1 LGALYFLQ
9 NITNRD
15 ELMSTDQNS
24 KELTEKQ
31 VYSIAGGHLFHD
43 LYTSFLA
50 PLLPTF
56 MDSLS
61 INLTGAGLL
70 TSISRLPS
78 ILNPLIGYLA
88 DKTGARYFVI
98 FAPAFTAT
106 FMSLIGSTNS
116 PIALG
121 IILFLGG
128 TSSTIFHASSPG
140 LVAKASETRKGFGM
154 SVFMAGGGIGRGLGP
169 LLALWALSIWGL
181 SGFWR
186 LMFLGWGV
194 SIILFFQFRNIE
206 FKPKERYSLRED
218 IPLFKRFFIP
228 LAFVLILRSALT
240 ACLSTYLPVFMV
252 QSGTPL
258 WLAGAAL
265 SILEI
270 SGVIGA
276 LILGPFSDKIGR
288 KKIII
293 ISIIFSATLVP
304 IFLQLSGWAV
314 FPILILIGFFSI
326 STGTIFLA
334 LVQDNFQ
341 HHRATGN
348 SIYILL
354 SFLSNAL
361 MLIVIGL
368 IGDNFGL
375 RLAYWISAF
384 AALLSIPVMQFL
396 PSFNPDEIPNG

>member
-1 LGALYFLQ
+1 
-9 NITNRD
+9 
-15 ELMSTDQNS
+15 
-24 KELTEKQ
+24 
-31 VYSIAGGHLFHD
+31 
-43 LYTSFLA
+43 
-50 PLLPTF
+50 
-56 MDSLS
+56 
-61 INLTGAGLL
+61 
-70 TSISRLPS
+70 
-78 ILNPLIGYLA
+78 
-88 DKTGARYFVI
+88 
-98 FAPAFTAT
+98 
-106 FMSLIGSTNS
+106 
-116 PIALG
+116 
-121 IILFLGG
+121 
-128 TSSTIFHASSPG
+128 
-140 LVAKASETRKGFGM
+140 
-154 SVFMAGGGIGRGLGP
+154 
-169 LLALWALSIWGL
+169 
-181 SGFWR
+181 
-186 LMFLGWGV
+186 MFLGWGV
-194 SIILFFQFRNIE
+194 SIILYFQFRNFD

-218 IPLFKRFFIP
+218 LPFFKRFFIP
-228 LAFVLILRSALT
+228 LAFVLILRSALN
-240 ACLSTYLPVFMV
+240 ACMSTYLPVYMV

-288 KKIII
+288 KKIIV

-326 STGTIFLA
+326 STGAMFLA

-375 RLAYWISAF
+375 SLAYWISAF

-396 PSFNPDEIPNG
+396 PSFNPNEIPNG

>member
-1 LGALYFLQ
+1 
-9 NITNRD
+9 
-15 ELMSTDQNS
+15 MSTDQNS
-24 KELTEKQ
+24 KDLTEKQ

-50 PLLPTF
+50 PLLPTL

-61 INLTGAGLL
+61 INLTVAGLL
-70 TSISRLPS
+70 TSLSRLPS
-78 ILNPLIGYLA
+78 ILNPLIGYIA

-128 TSSTIFHASSPG
+128 ASSTIFHASSPG

-154 SVFMAGGGIGRGLGP
+154 SVYMAGGGIGRGLGP
-169 LLALWALSIWGL
+169 LLAVLALSIWGL

-194 SIILFFQFRNIE
+194 SIILYLQFRNFE

-218 IPLFKRFFIP
+218 LPFFKRFFIP
-228 LAFVLILRSALT
+228 LAFVLILRSALN

-293 ISIIFSATLVP
+293 ISIMFSATLVP

-354 SFLSNAL
+354 SYLSNAL

-375 RLAYWISAF
+375 SLAYWISAI

-396 PSFNPDEIPNG
+396 PSFNPDEVPNG

>member
-1 LGALYFLQ
+1 MNA
-9 NITNRD
+9 
-15 ELMSTDQNS
+15 DQNP
-24 KELTEKQ
+24 KDLTGKQ
-31 VYSIAGGHLFHD
+31 VYSIASGHLFHD

-50 PLLPTF
+50 PLIPTL
-56 MDSLS
+56 MDHLS
-61 INLTGAGLL
+61 INLTTAGIL
-70 TSISRLPS
+70 TSISRFPS

-88 DKTGARYFVI
+88 DKTGARYFLI

-106 FMSLIGSTNS
+106 MMSLIGSANS
-116 PIALG
+116 PVALG
-121 IILFLGG
+121 IILFLSGL
-128 TSSTIFHASSPG
+128 SSTAFHASSPG
-140 LVAKASETRKGFGM
+140 LIAKASESRKGFGFG
-154 SVFMAGGGIGRGLGP
+154 VYMAGGGIGRSLGP
-169 LLALWALSIWGL
+169 LLAVWAVSYWGL
-181 SGFWR
+181 SGIWR
-186 LMFLGWGV
+186 LMFLGWGASV
-194 SIILFFQFRNIE
+194 ILFFQFRNLE
-206 FKPKERYSLRED
+206 LKPKDSYSIRQDL
-218 IPLFKRFFIP
+218 PLFKQFFIP

-240 ACLSTYLPVFMV
+240 ASLNIYLPVFMV

-288 KKIII
+288 KKIIN
-293 ISIIFSATLVP
+293 ISIAISALLVP

-314 FPILILIGFFSI
+314 FPMLVLMGFFSL

-348 SIYILL
+348 SIYILIG
-354 SFLSNAL
+354 FLSNAL

-375 RLAYWISAF
+375 KLAYWLGAI
-384 AALLSIPVMQFL
+384 AALLSIPVMQLL
-396 PSFNPDEIPNG
+396 PSFSSDKTLHDQ

>member
-1 LGALYFLQ
+1 
-9 NITNRD
+9 
-15 ELMSTDQNS
+15 MSTDQNS
-24 KELTEKQ
+24 KDLTEKQ

-50 PLLPTF
+50 PLLPTL

-61 INLTGAGLL
+61 INLTVAGLL
-70 TSISRLPS
+70 TSLSRLPS
-78 ILNPLIGYLA
+78 ILNPLIGYIA

-128 TSSTIFHASSPG
+128 ASSTIFHASSPG

-154 SVFMAGGGIGRGLGP
+154 SVYMAGGGIGRGLGP
-169 LLALWALSIWGL
+169 LLAVLALSIWGL

-194 SIILFFQFRNIE
+194 SIVLYLQFRNFE

-218 IPLFKRFFIP
+218 LPFFKRFFIP
-228 LAFVLILRSALT
+228 LAFVLILRSALN

-293 ISIIFSATLVP
+293 ISIMFSATLVP

-354 SFLSNAL
+354 SYLSNAL

-375 RLAYWISAF
+375 SLAYWISAI

-396 PSFNPDEIPNG
+396 PSFNPDEVPNG

>member
-1 LGALYFLQ
+1 
-9 NITNRD
+9 
-15 ELMSTDQNS
+15 MSTDQNS

-50 PLLPTF
+50 PLLPTL

-61 INLTGAGLL
+61 INLTAAGLL
-70 TSISRLPS
+70 TSMSRLPS
-78 ILNPLIGYLA
+78 ILNPLIGYIA

-128 TSSTIFHASSPG
+128 VSSTIFHASSPG
-140 LVAKASETRKGFGM
+140 LVAKASEARKGFGM
-154 SVFMAGGGIGRGLGP
+154 SVYMAGGGIGRGIGP
-169 LLALWALSIWGL
+169 LLAVFAVSFWGL
-181 SGFWR
+181 SGLWR

-194 SIILFFQFRNIE
+194 SIILFFQFRNFE

-218 IPLFKRFFIP
+218 LPFFKRFFIP
-228 LAFVLILRSALT
+228 LAFVMILRSALT
-240 ACLSTYLPVFMV
+240 ACLSTYLPVYMV

-293 ISIIFSATLVP
+293 VSIIFSATLVP

-314 FPILILIGFFSI
+314 FPILILIGFFST

-375 RLAYWISAF
+375 SLAYWISAF

>member
-1 LGALYFLQ
+1 M
-9 NITNRD
+9 NTNQ
-15 ELMSTDQNS
+15 TS
-24 KELTEKQ
+24 KELSEKQ
-31 VYSIAGGHLFHD
+31 VYSISGGHLFHD

-50 PLLPTF
+50 PLLPTL
-56 MDSLS
+56 MDNLSL
-61 INLTGAGLL
+61 NLTGAGIL

-78 ILNPLIGYLA
+78 ILNPIIGYMA

-106 FMSLIGSTNS
+106 LMSLIGSTNS
-116 PIALG
+116 PVALG
-121 IILFLGG
+121 IVLFLSGA
-128 TSSTIFHASSPG
+128 SSTVFHASSPG
-140 LVAKASETRKGFGM
+140 LVAKATESRKGFGL
-154 SVFMAGGGIGRGLGP
+154 SVYMAGGGIGRGLGP
-169 LLALWALSIWGL
+169 LLAVWAVSTWGL
-181 SGFWR
+181 SGLWR

-194 SIILFFQFRNIE
+194 SLILYFQFRNFE
-206 FKPKERYSLRED
+206 FKPKERYSLQKEL
-218 IPLFKRFFIP
+218 PYFKRFFIP
-228 LAFVLILRSALT
+228 LAFVLILRSGLT
-240 ACLSTYLPVFMV
+240 ASLNTYLPVFMV

-276 LILGPFSDKIGR
+276 LVLGPFSDKIGR
-288 KKIII
+288 KKVINISII
-293 ISIIFSATLVP
+293 ISAVLVP
-304 IFLQLSGWAV
+304 IFLQLSGWSV
-314 FPILILIGFFSI
+314 FPFLILLGFFSL

-354 SFLSNAL
+354 IFLSNAL
-361 MLIVIGL
+361 MLIVIGI

-375 RLAYWISAF
+375 STAYWLSSL
-384 AALLSIPVMQFL
+384 AAILSVPVMQLL
-396 PSFNPDEIPNG
+396 PTFNPDQIPNG

>member
-1 LGALYFLQ
+1 
-9 NITNRD
+9 
-15 ELMSTDQNS
+15 MSTDQNS

-50 PLLPTF
+50 PLLPTL

-61 INLTGAGLL
+61 INLTVAGLL
-70 TSISRLPS
+70 TSMSRLPS
-78 ILNPLIGYLA
+78 ILNPLIGYIA

-128 TSSTIFHASSPG
+128 VSSTIFHASSPG
-140 LVAKASETRKGFGM
+140 LVAKASEARKGFGM
-154 SVFMAGGGIGRGLGP
+154 SVYMAGGGIGRGIGP
-169 LLALWALSIWGL
+169 LLAVFAVSFWGL
-181 SGFWR
+181 SGLWR

-194 SIILFFQFRNIE
+194 SIILFFQFRNFE

-218 IPLFKRFFIP
+218 LPFFKRFFIP
-228 LAFVLILRSALT
+228 LAFVMILRSALT
-240 ACLSTYLPVFMV
+240 ACLSTYLPVYMV

-293 ISIIFSATLVP
+293 VSIIFSATLVP

-314 FPILILIGFFSI
+314 FPILILIGFFST

-375 RLAYWISAF
+375 SLAYWISAF

>member
-1 LGALYFLQ
+1 
-9 NITNRD
+9 
-15 ELMSTDQNS
+15 MSTDQNP

-50 PLLPTF
+50 PLLPTL

-61 INLTGAGLL
+61 INLTVAGLL
-70 TSISRLPS
+70 TSLSRLPS

-128 TSSTIFHASSPG
+128 VSSTIFHASSPG

-154 SVFMAGGGIGRGLGP
+154 SVYMAGGGIGRGLGP
-169 LLALWALSIWGL
+169 LLAVLALSIWGL

-194 SIILFFQFRNIE
+194 SIILYFQFRNFE

-218 IPLFKRFFIP
+218 LPFFKRFFIP
-228 LAFVLILRSALT
+228 LAFVLILRSALN
-240 ACLSTYLPVFMV
+240 ACMSTYLPVYMV

-288 KKIII
+288 KKIIV

-326 STGTIFLA
+326 STGTMFLA

-375 RLAYWISAF
+375 SLAYWISAF

-396 PSFNPDEIPNG
+396 PSFNPNEIPNG

>member
-1 LGALYFLQ
+1 
-9 NITNRD
+9 
-15 ELMSTDQNS
+15 MSTDQNS

-50 PLLPTF
+50 PLLPAL

-98 FAPAFTAT
+98 FAPAFTAS

-128 TSSTIFHASSPG
+128 ASSTIFHASSPG

-154 SVFMAGGGIGRGLGP
+154 SIFMAGGGIGRGLGP
-169 LLALWALSIWGL
+169 LLALWALSTWGL
-181 SGFWR
+181 SGIWR

-194 SIILFFQFRNIE
+194 SVILFFQFRNIE

-218 IPLFKRFFIP
+218 MPLFKRFFIP
-228 LAFVLILRSALT
+228 LAFVLFLRSALT

-293 ISIIFSATLVP
+293 ISIITSATLVP

-396 PSFNPDEIPNG
+396 PSFNPNEITNG

>member
-1 LGALYFLQ
+1 
-9 NITNRD
+9 
-15 ELMSTDQNS
+15 MSTDQNS
-24 KELTEKQ
+24 KDLTEKQ

-50 PLLPTF
+50 PLLPTL

-61 INLTGAGLL
+61 INLTVAGLL
-70 TSISRLPS
+70 TSMSRLPS
-78 ILNPLIGYLA
+78 ILNPLIGYIA

-128 TSSTIFHASSPG
+128 VSSTIFHASSPG
-140 LVAKASETRKGFGM
+140 LVAKASEARKGFGM
-154 SVFMAGGGIGRGLGP
+154 SVYMAGGGIGRGIGP
-169 LLALWALSIWGL
+169 LLAVFAVSFWGL
-181 SGFWR
+181 SGLWR

-194 SIILFFQFRNIE
+194 SIILFFQFRNFE

-218 IPLFKRFFIP
+218 LPFFKRFFIP
-228 LAFVLILRSALT
+228 LAFVMILRSALT
-240 ACLSTYLPVFMV
+240 ACLSTYLPVYMV

-293 ISIIFSATLVP
+293 VSIIFSATLVP

-326 STGTIFLA
+326 STGTMFLA

-375 RLAYWISAF
+375 SLAYWISAF

>member
-1 LGALYFLQ
+1 
-9 NITNRD
+9 
-15 ELMSTDQNS
+15 MSTDQHS
-24 KELTEKQ
+24 KELSEKQ
-31 VYSIAGGHLFHD
+31 VFSIASGHLFHD

-50 PLLPTF
+50 PLLPTL

-61 INLTGAGLL
+61 INLTAAGLL

-78 ILNPLIGYLA
+78 ILNPFIGYLA

-121 IILFLGG
+121 ILLFLGG
-128 TSSTIFHASSPG
+128 ASSTIFHASSPG

-154 SVFMAGGGIGRGLGP
+154 SVYMAGGGIGRGFGP
-169 LLALWALSIWGL
+169 LLAVWALSFWGL
-181 SGFWR
+181 SGLWR

-194 SIILFFQFRNIE
+194 SIILFFQFRNFE
-206 FKPKERYSLRED
+206 FKPKERYSIRKDL
-218 IPLFKRFFIP
+218 PFFKRFFIP

-270 SGVIGA
+270 SGVVGA
-276 LILGPFSDKIGR
+276 LVLGPFSDKIGR

-293 ISIIFSATLVP
+293 ISIIVSATLVP

-375 RLAYWISAF
+375 SLAYWLSSF
-384 AALLSIPVMQFL
+384 AALLSIPVMQLL
-396 PSFNPDEIPNG
+396 PSFNPDEIPNE

>member
-1 LGALYFLQ
+1 
-9 NITNRD
+9 
-15 ELMSTDQNS
+15 MSTDQNS

-50 PLLPTF
+50 PLLPTL

-61 INLTGAGLL
+61 INLTVAGLL
-70 TSISRLPS
+70 SSMSRLPS
-78 ILNPLIGYLA
+78 ILNPLIGYIA

-128 TSSTIFHASSPG
+128 VSSTIFHASSPG
-140 LVAKASETRKGFGM
+140 LVAKASEARKGFGM
-154 SVFMAGGGIGRGLGP
+154 SVYMAGGGIGRGIGP
-169 LLALWALSIWGL
+169 LLAVFAVSFWGL
-181 SGFWR
+181 SGLWR

-194 SIILFFQFRNIE
+194 SIILFFQFRNFE

-218 IPLFKRFFIP
+218 LPFFKRFFIP

-240 ACLSTYLPVFMV
+240 ACLSTYLPVYLV

-293 ISIIFSATLVP
+293 VSIIFSAILVP

-326 STGTIFLA
+326 STSTIFLA

-375 RLAYWISAF
+375 SLAYWLSAF

-396 PSFNPDEIPNG
+396 PSFNPDEIPIG

>member
-1 LGALYFLQ
+1 
-9 NITNRD
+9 
-15 ELMSTDQNS
+15 
-24 KELTEKQ
+24 
-31 VYSIAGGHLFHD
+31 
-43 LYTSFLA
+43 
-50 PLLPTF
+50 
-56 MDSLS
+56 
-61 INLTGAGLL
+61 
-70 TSISRLPS
+70 
-78 ILNPLIGYLA
+78 
-88 DKTGARYFVI
+88 
-98 FAPAFTAT
+98 
-106 FMSLIGSTNS
+106 
-116 PIALG
+116 
-121 IILFLGG
+121 
-128 TSSTIFHASSPG
+128 
-140 LVAKASETRKGFGM
+140 M
-154 SVFMAGGGIGRGLGP
+154 SVYMAGGGIGRGLGP
-169 LLALWALSIWGL
+169 LLAVWAVSIWGL

-194 SIILFFQFRNIE
+194 SVILFFQFRNFE
-206 FKPKERYSLRED
+206 FKPKERYSLRKD
-218 IPLFKRFFIP
+218 LPFFKRFFIP

-293 ISIIFSATLVP
+293 ISIIISATLVP

-326 STGTIFLA
+326 STGTMFLA

-375 RLAYWISAF
+375 SLAYLISAF

>member
-1 LGALYFLQ
+1 
-9 NITNRD
+9 
-15 ELMSTDQNS
+15 MSTDQHS
-24 KELTEKQ
+24 KELSEKQ
-31 VYSIAGGHLFHD
+31 VFSIASGHLFHD

-50 PLLPTF
+50 PLLPTL

-61 INLTGAGLL
+61 INLTAAGLL

-78 ILNPLIGYLA
+78 ILNPFIGYLA

-121 IILFLGG
+121 ILLFLGG
-128 TSSTIFHASSPG
+128 ASSTIFHASSPG

-154 SVFMAGGGIGRGLGP
+154 SVYMAGGGVGRGFGP
-169 LLALWALSIWGL
+169 LLAVWALSFWGL
-181 SGFWR
+181 SGLWR

-194 SIILFFQFRNIE
+194 SIILFFQFRNFE
-206 FKPKERYSLRED
+206 FKPKERYSIRKDL
-218 IPLFKRFFIP
+218 PFFKRFFIP

-270 SGVIGA
+270 SGVVGA
-276 LILGPFSDKIGR
+276 LVLGPFSDKIGR

-293 ISIIFSATLVP
+293 ISIIVSATLVP

-375 RLAYWISAF
+375 SLAYWLSSF
-384 AALLSIPVMQFL
+384 AALLSIPVMQLL
-396 PSFNPDEIPNG
+396 PSFNPDEIPNE

>member
-1 LGALYFLQ
+1 MTT
-9 NITNRD
+9 TN
-15 ELMSTDQNS
+15 TS
-24 KELTEKQ
+24 KELTGKQ
-31 VYSIAGGHLFHD
+31 VYSIASGHLFHD

-50 PLLPTF
+50 PLLPTL
-56 MDSLS
+56 MENLS
-61 INLTGAGLL
+61 INLTAAGVL

-78 ILNPLIGYLA
+78 IFNPLIGYLA

-106 FMSLIGSTNS
+106 LMSLIGSTNS

-121 IILFLGG
+121 ILLFLSGA
-128 TSSTIFHASSPG
+128 SSTIFHASSPG

-154 SVFMAGGGIGRGLGP
+154 SVYMAGGGIGRGFGP
-169 LLALWALSIWGL
+169 LLAIWAISIWGL
-181 SGFWR
+181 SGLWR
-186 LMFLGWGV
+186 LMFLGWGI
-194 SIILFFQFRNIE
+194 SLILFFQFRDFE

-218 IPLFKRFFIP
+218 LPFFKRFFIP
-228 LAFVLILRSALT
+228 LAVVLILRSALT
-240 ACLSTYLPVFMV
+240 ACLNTYLPVFMV

-276 LILGPFSDKIGR
+276 LVLGPFSDKVGR
-288 KKIII
+288 KRIII
-293 ISIIFSATLVP
+293 ISIILSAVLVP

-314 FPILILIGFFSI
+314 FPLLILIGFFNL

-361 MLIVIGL
+361 MLIIIGL

-375 RLAYWISAF
+375 SLAYWISSF
-384 AALLSIPVMQFL
+384 AALLSIPVMQLL
-396 PSFNPDEIPNG
+396 PTFNPEQTPHAQ

>member
-1 LGALYFLQ
+1 ME
-9 NITNRD
+9 TNQ
-15 ELMSTDQNS
+15 SS
-24 KELTEKQ
+24 KELSEKQ

-50 PLLPTF
+50 PLLPTL
-56 MDSLS
+56 MDNLS
-61 INLTGAGLL
+61 INLTGAGIL

-78 ILNPLIGYLA
+78 ILNPFIGYLA

-106 FMSLIGSTNS
+106 LMSLIGSANS
-116 PIALG
+116 PVALG
-121 IILFLGG
+121 IVLFLAGA
-128 TSSTIFHASSPG
+128 SSTTFHASSPG
-140 LVAKASETRKGFGM
+140 LVAKATESRKGFGL
-154 SVFMAGGGIGRGLGP
+154 SVYMAGGGIGRGLGP
-169 LLALWALSIWGL
+169 LLAVWALSTWGL
-181 SGFWR
+181 SGLWR

-194 SIILFFQFRNIE
+194 SLILYFQFRNFE
-206 FKPKERYSLRED
+206 FKPKERYSLRKEL
-218 IPLFKRFFIP
+218 PFFKRFFIP

-240 ACLSTYLPVFMV
+240 ASLSTYLPVFMV
-252 QSGTPL
+252 QSGSPL

-276 LILGPFSDKIGR
+276 LVLGPFSDKIGR
-288 KKIII
+288 KKIIT
-293 ISIIFSATLVP
+293 ISIIISSILVP
-304 IFLQLSGWAV
+304 VFLQLSGWSI
-314 FPILILIGFFSI
+314 FPLLVLIGFFSL

-348 SIYILL
+348 SIYILISL
-354 SFLSNAL
+354 LSNAL
-361 MLIVIGL
+361 MLIVIGA

-375 RLAYWISAF
+375 SLAYWIGSI
-384 AALLSIPVMQFL
+384 AAILSIPVMKLL
-396 PSFNPDEIPNG
+396 PAINPDQTPNE

>member
-1 LGALYFLQ
+1 
-9 NITNRD
+9 
-15 ELMSTDQNS
+15 MSTDQNS

-50 PLLPTF
+50 PLLPTL

-61 INLTGAGLL
+61 INLTVAGLL
-70 TSISRLPS
+70 TSMSRLPS
-78 ILNPLIGYLA
+78 ILNPLIGYIA

-128 TSSTIFHASSPG
+128 VSSTIFHASSPG
-140 LVAKASETRKGFGM
+140 LVAKASEARKGFGM
-154 SVFMAGGGIGRGLGP
+154 SVYMAGGGIGRGIGP
-169 LLALWALSIWGL
+169 LLAVFAVSFWGL
-181 SGFWR
+181 SGLWR

-194 SIILFFQFRNIE
+194 SIILFFQFRNFE

-218 IPLFKRFFIP
+218 LPFFKRFFIP
-228 LAFVLILRSALT
+228 LAFVMILRSALT
-240 ACLSTYLPVFMV
+240 ACLSTYLPVYMV

-293 ISIIFSATLVP
+293 VSIIFSATLVP

-326 STGTIFLA
+326 STSTIFLA

-375 RLAYWISAF
+375 SLAYWISAF

>member
-1 LGALYFLQ
+1 
-9 NITNRD
+9 
-15 ELMSTDQNS
+15 MSTDQNS

-50 PLLPTF
+50 PLLPTL

-61 INLTGAGLL
+61 INLTAAGLL
-70 TSISRLPS
+70 TSMSRLPS
-78 ILNPLIGYLA
+78 ILNPLIGYIA

-128 TSSTIFHASSPG
+128 VSSTIFHASSPG
-140 LVAKASETRKGFGM
+140 LVAKASEARKGFGM
-154 SVFMAGGGIGRGLGP
+154 SVYMAGGGIGRGIGP
-169 LLALWALSIWGL
+169 LLAVFAVSFWGL
-181 SGFWR
+181 SGLWR

-194 SIILFFQFRNIE
+194 SIILFFQFRNFE

-218 IPLFKRFFIP
+218 LPFFKRFFIP

-240 ACLSTYLPVFMV
+240 ACLSTYLPVYMV

-293 ISIIFSATLVP
+293 VSIIFSATLVP

-314 FPILILIGFFSI
+314 FPILILIGFFST

-375 RLAYWISAF
+375 SLAYWISAF

>member
-1 LGALYFLQ
+1 
-9 NITNRD
+9 
-15 ELMSTDQNS
+15 MSAEHIQ
-24 KELTEKQ
+24 KELTGKQ
-31 VYSIAGGHLFHD
+31 IYSIASGHLFHD

-50 PLLPTF
+50 PLLPTL
-56 MDSLS
+56 MENLS
-61 INLTGAGLL
+61 INLTGAGILS
-70 TSISRLPS
+70 SISRLPS
-78 ILNPLIGYLA
+78 ILNPFIGYLA

-106 FMSLIGSTNS
+106 VMSLIGNANS
-116 PIALG
+116 SVALG

-128 TSSTIFHASSPG
+128 ASSTIFHASSPG
-140 LVAKASETRKGFGM
+140 LVAKASESRKGFGL
-154 SVFMAGGGIGRGLGP
+154 SVYMAGGGIGRGIGP
-169 LLALWALSIWGL
+169 LLAVWAVSMWGL
-181 SGFWR
+181 SGLWR

-194 SIILFFQFRNIE
+194 SIILFFQFRNFE
-206 FKPKERYSLRED
+206 FKPKDRYSLRKEL
-218 IPLFKRFFIP
+218 PNFKRFFIP
-228 LAFVLILRSALT
+228 LAFVLIFRSSLT

-276 LILGPFSDKIGR
+276 LVLGPFSDKVGR
-288 KKIII
+288 KRIIN
-293 ISIIFSATLVP
+293 ISVTLSAILVP

-314 FPILILIGFFSI
+314 FPLLLLIGFFSL

-361 MLIVIGL
+361 MLIVIGI
-368 IGDNFGL
+368 IGDHFGL
-375 RLAYWISAF
+375 NRAYWISSF
-384 AALLSIPVMQFL
+384 AALLSIPVMQLL
-396 PSFNPDEIPNG
+396 PSFNPDQIPNG

>member
-1 LGALYFLQ
+1 
-9 NITNRD
+9 
-15 ELMSTDQNS
+15 MSTDQNS

-50 PLLPTF
+50 PLLPTL
-56 MDSLS
+56 MNSLS
-61 INLTGAGLL
+61 INLTVAGLL
-70 TSISRLPS
+70 TSMSRLPS
-78 ILNPLIGYLA
+78 ILNPLIGYIA

-128 TSSTIFHASSPG
+128 VSSTIFHASSPG
-140 LVAKASETRKGFGM
+140 LVAKASEARKGFGM
-154 SVFMAGGGIGRGLGP
+154 SVYMAGGGIGRGIGP
-169 LLALWALSIWGL
+169 LLAVFAVSFWGL
-181 SGFWR
+181 SGLWR

-194 SIILFFQFRNIE
+194 SIILFFQFRNFE

-218 IPLFKRFFIP
+218 LPFFKRFFIP

-240 ACLSTYLPVFMV
+240 ACLSTYLPVYMV

-293 ISIIFSATLVP
+293 VSIIFSATLVP

-326 STGTIFLA
+326 STSTIFLA

-375 RLAYWISAF
+375 SLAYWISAF

>member
-1 LGALYFLQ
+1 
-9 NITNRD
+9 
-15 ELMSTDQNS
+15 MSTDQNS

-50 PLLPTF
+50 PLLPTL

-61 INLTGAGLL
+61 INLTAAGLL
-70 TSISRLPS
+70 TSMSRLPS
-78 ILNPLIGYLA
+78 ILNPLIGYIA

-128 TSSTIFHASSPG
+128 VSSTIFHASSPG
-140 LVAKASETRKGFGM
+140 LVAKASEARKGFGM
-154 SVFMAGGGIGRGLGP
+154 SVYMAGGGIGRGIGP
-169 LLALWALSIWGL
+169 LLAVLAVSFWGL
-181 SGFWR
+181 SGLWR

-194 SIILFFQFRNIE
+194 SIILFFQFRNFE

-218 IPLFKRFFIP
+218 LPFFKRFFIP

-240 ACLSTYLPVFMV
+240 ACLSTYLPVYMV

-293 ISIIFSATLVP
+293 VSIIFSATLVP

-314 FPILILIGFFSI
+314 FPILILIGFFST

-375 RLAYWISAF
+375 SLAYWISAF

>member
-1 LGALYFLQ
+1 
-9 NITNRD
+9 
-15 ELMSTDQNS
+15 MSTDQYS

-50 PLLPTF
+50 PLLPTL

-61 INLTGAGLL
+61 INLTVAGLL
-70 TSISRLPS
+70 TSLSRLPS

-106 FMSLIGSTNS
+106 FVSLIGSTNS

-128 TSSTIFHASSPG
+128 ASSTIFHASSPG

-154 SVFMAGGGIGRGLGP
+154 SVYMAGGGIGRGLGP
-169 LLALWALSIWGL
+169 LLAVWAVSIWGL

-194 SIILFFQFRNIE
+194 SIILFFQFRNFE

-218 IPLFKRFFIP
+218 LPFFKRFFIP

-293 ISIIFSATLVP
+293 ISIIISATLVP

-326 STGTIFLA
+326 STGTMFLA

-375 RLAYWISAF
+375 SLAYWISAF

-396 PSFNPDEIPNG
+396 PSFNPDEFPNG

>member
-1 LGALYFLQ
+1 
-9 NITNRD
+9 
-15 ELMSTDQNS
+15 MSAEHIQ
-24 KELTEKQ
+24 KELTGKQ
-31 VYSIAGGHLFHD
+31 IYSIASGHLFHD

-50 PLLPTF
+50 PLLPTL
-56 MDSLS
+56 MENLS
-61 INLTGAGLL
+61 INLTGAGILS
-70 TSISRLPS
+70 SISRLPS
-78 ILNPLIGYLA
+78 ILNPFIGYLA

-106 FMSLIGSTNS
+106 VMSLIGNANS
-116 PIALG
+116 SVALG

-128 TSSTIFHASSPG
+128 ASSTIFHASSPG
-140 LVAKASETRKGFGM
+140 LVAKASESRKGFGL
-154 SVFMAGGGIGRGLGP
+154 SVYMAGGGIGRGIGP
-169 LLALWALSIWGL
+169 LLAVWAVSMWGL
-181 SGFWR
+181 SGLWR

-194 SIILFFQFRNIE
+194 SIILFFQFRNFE
-206 FKPKERYSLRED
+206 FKPKDRYSLRKEL
-218 IPLFKRFFIP
+218 PNFKRFFIP
-228 LAFVLILRSALT
+228 LAFVLIFRSSLT

-276 LILGPFSDKIGR
+276 LVLGPFSDKIGR
-288 KKIII
+288 KRIIN
-293 ISIIFSATLVP
+293 ISVTLSAILVP

-314 FPILILIGFFSI
+314 FPLLLLIGFFSL

-361 MLIVIGL
+361 MLIVIGI
-368 IGDNFGL
+368 IGDHFGL
-375 RLAYWISAF
+375 NRAYWISSF
-384 AALLSIPVMQFL
+384 AALLSIPVMQLL
-396 PSFNPDEIPNG
+396 PSFNPDQIPNG

>member
-1 LGALYFLQ
+1 
-9 NITNRD
+9 
-15 ELMSTDQNS
+15 MSTDQNS

-50 PLLPTF
+50 PLLPTL

-61 INLTGAGLL
+61 INLTVAGLL
-70 TSISRLPS
+70 TSLSRLPS

-128 TSSTIFHASSPG
+128 VSSTIFHASSPG

-154 SVFMAGGGIGRGLGP
+154 SVYMAGGGIGRGLGP
-169 LLALWALSIWGL
+169 LLAVLALSIWGL

-194 SIILFFQFRNIE
+194 SIILYFQFRNFE

-218 IPLFKRFFIP
+218 LPFFKRFFIP
-228 LAFVLILRSALT
+228 LAFVLILRSALN
-240 ACLSTYLPVFMV
+240 ACMSTYLPVYMV

-288 KKIII
+288 KKIIV

-326 STGTIFLA
+326 STGTMFLA

-375 RLAYWISAF
+375 SLAYWISAF

-396 PSFNPDEIPNG
+396 PSFNPNEIPNG

>member
-1 LGALYFLQ
+1 M
-9 NITNRD
+9 NTNQ
-15 ELMSTDQNS
+15 TS
-24 KELTEKQ
+24 KELSEKQ
-31 VYSIAGGHLFHD
+31 VYSISGGHLFHD

-50 PLLPTF
+50 PLLPTL
-56 MDSLS
+56 MDNLSL
-61 INLTGAGLL
+61 NLTGAGIL

-78 ILNPLIGYLA
+78 ILNPIIGYMA

-106 FMSLIGSTNS
+106 LMSLIGSTNS

-121 IILFLGG
+121 IVLFLSGA
-128 TSSTIFHASSPG
+128 SSTVFHASSPG
-140 LVAKASETRKGFGM
+140 LVAKATESRKGFGL
-154 SVFMAGGGIGRGLGP
+154 SVYMAGGGIGRGLGP
-169 LLALWALSIWGL
+169 LLAVWAVSIWGL
-181 SGFWR
+181 SGLWR

-194 SIILFFQFRNIE
+194 SLILYFQFRNFE
-206 FKPKERYSLRED
+206 FKPKERYSLRKEL
-218 IPLFKRFFIP
+218 PYFKRFFIP
-228 LAFVLILRSALT
+228 LAFVLILRSGLT
-240 ACLSTYLPVFMV
+240 ASLNTYLPVFMV

-276 LILGPFSDKIGR
+276 LVLGPISDKVGR
-288 KKIII
+288 KKVINISII
-293 ISIIFSATLVP
+293 ISAVLVP
-304 IFLQLSGWAV
+304 VFLQLSGWSV
-314 FPILILIGFFSI
+314 FPFLILLGFFSL

-354 SFLSNAL
+354 IFLSNAL
-361 MLIVIGL
+361 MLIVIGI

-375 RLAYWISAF
+375 SLAYWLSSL
-384 AALLSIPVMQFL
+384 AAILSIPVMQLL
-396 PSFNPDEIPNG
+396 PTFNPDQIPNG

>member
-1 LGALYFLQ
+1 
-9 NITNRD
+9 
-15 ELMSTDQNS
+15 MSADQNS
-24 KELTEKQ
+24 KLLTEKQ
-31 VYSIAGGHLFHD
+31 VFSIAGVHLFHD

-50 PLLPTF
+50 PLLPTL
-56 MDSLS
+56 MESLS
-61 INLTGAGLL
+61 LNLTAAGLL

-88 DKTGARYFVI
+88 DKKGARYFVI

-116 PIALG
+116 PITLG

-128 TSSTIFHASSPG
+128 ASSTIFHASSPG

-154 SVFMAGGGIGRGLGP
+154 SVYMAGGGIGRGFGP
-169 LLALWALSIWGL
+169 LLAVWALSFWGL
-181 SGFWR
+181 SGIWR

-194 SIILFFQFRNIE
+194 SIILLFQFRNFA

-218 IPLFKRFFIP
+218 LPFFKRFFIP
-228 LAFVLILRSALT
+228 LAFVSILRSALT

-258 WLAGAAL
+258 WLAGTAL

-276 LILGPFSDKIGR
+276 LVLGPFSDKIGR
-288 KKIII
+288 KKIIV
-293 ISIIFSATLVP
+293 ISIIISATLVP

-348 SIYILL
+348 SIYILI

-375 RLAYWISAF
+375 NLAYWISAF
-384 AALLSIPVMQFL
+384 AALLSIPVMQLL
-396 PSFNPDEIPNG
+396 PSFKPEHVPNG

>member
-1 LGALYFLQ
+1 
-9 NITNRD
+9 
-15 ELMSTDQNS
+15 MSTDQNS

-50 PLLPTF
+50 PLLPTL

-61 INLTGAGLL
+61 INLTVAGLL
-70 TSISRLPS
+70 TSMSRLPS
-78 ILNPLIGYLA
+78 ILNPLIGYIA

-128 TSSTIFHASSPG
+128 VSSTIFHASSPG
-140 LVAKASETRKGFGM
+140 LVAKASEARKGFGM
-154 SVFMAGGGIGRGLGP
+154 SVYMAGGGIGRGIGP
-169 LLALWALSIWGL
+169 LLAVFAVSFWGL
-181 SGFWR
+181 SGLWR

-194 SIILFFQFRNIE
+194 SIILFFQFRNFE

-218 IPLFKRFFIP
+218 LPFFKRFFIP
-228 LAFVLILRSALT
+228 LAFVMILRSALT
-240 ACLSTYLPVFMV
+240 ACLSTYLPVYMV

-293 ISIIFSATLVP
+293 VSIIFSATLVP

-375 RLAYWISAF
+375 SLAYWISAF

>member
-1 LGALYFLQ
+1 
-9 NITNRD
+9 
-15 ELMSTDQNS
+15 MSMDRNS
-24 KELTEKQ
+24 KELTGKQ
-31 VYSIAGGHLFHD
+31 VYSIASGHLFHD
-43 LYTSFLA
+43 LYSSFLA
-50 PLLPTF
+50 PLLPTL
-56 MDSLS
+56 MDNLS
-61 INLTGAGLL
+61 INLTGAGIL

-98 FAPAFTAT
+98 FAPALTAT
-106 FMSLIGSTNS
+106 LMSLVGSMNY
-116 PIALG
+116 PAALG
-121 IILFLGG
+121 IILFLSGI
-128 TSSTIFHASSPG
+128 SSTAFHASSPG
-140 LVAKASETRKGFGM
+140 LVAKASESRKGFGLGIY
-154 SVFMAGGGIGRGLGP
+154 MAGGGIGRGLGP
-169 LLALWALSIWGL
+169 LLAVWAVSFWGF
-181 SGFWR
+181 SGIWR

-194 SIILFFQFRNIE
+194 SAVLFFQFRNFE
-206 FKPKERYSLRED
+206 FTPKERHSLRKD
-218 IPLFKRFFIP
+218 LPFFKRFFIP
-228 LAFVLILRSALT
+228 LAFVLFLRSAMT
-240 ACLSTYLPVFMV
+240 ASLNTYLPVFMV
-252 QSGTPL
+252 QSGNPL

-270 SGVIGA
+270 SGVVGA

-293 ISIIFSATLVP
+293 ISVTISAVLVP
-304 IFLQLSGWAV
+304 IFLQFSGWLI
-314 FPILILIGFFSI
+314 FPLLVIIGFFSL

-361 MLIVIGL
+361 MLILIGL

-375 RLAYWISAF
+375 SIAYWISSF
-384 AALLSIPVMQFL
+384 AALLSIPLMQLL
-396 PSFNPDEIPNG
+396 PSFTQDEILDGQ

>member
-1 LGALYFLQ
+1 
-9 NITNRD
+9 
-15 ELMSTDQNS
+15 MSTDQYS

-50 PLLPTF
+50 PLLPTL

-61 INLTGAGLL
+61 INLTAAGLL
-70 TSISRLPS
+70 TSLSRFPS

-121 IILFLGG
+121 VILFLGG
-128 TSSTIFHASSPG
+128 ASSTIFHASSPA

-154 SVFMAGGGIGRGLGP
+154 SVYMAGGGIGRGLGP
-169 LLALWALSIWGL
+169 LLAVWAVSIWGL

-186 LMFLGWGV
+186 LMFLGLGV
-194 SIILFFQFRNIE
+194 SIFLFFQFRNFE

-218 IPLFKRFFIP
+218 LPFFKRFFIP

-276 LILGPFSDKIGR
+276 LILGPISDKIGR

-293 ISIIFSATLVP
+293 VSILFSATLVP

-314 FPILILIGFFSI
+314 FPILILIGFFNL
-326 STGTIFLA
+326 STGTMFLA

-348 SIYILL
+348 SIYILI

-375 RLAYWISAF
+375 SLAYWVSAF

-396 PSFNPDEIPNG
+396 PSFNPGEIPNG

>member
-1 LGALYFLQ
+1 
-9 NITNRD
+9 
-15 ELMSTDQNS
+15 MSTDQHS
-24 KELTEKQ
+24 KELSEKQ
-31 VYSIAGGHLFHD
+31 VFSIASGHLFHD

-50 PLLPTF
+50 PLLPTL

-61 INLTGAGLL
+61 INLTAAGLL

-78 ILNPLIGYLA
+78 ILNPFIGYLA

-121 IILFLGG
+121 ILLFLGG
-128 TSSTIFHASSPG
+128 ASSTIFHASSPG

-154 SVFMAGGGIGRGLGP
+154 SVYMAGGGIGRGFGP
-169 LLALWALSIWGL
+169 LLAVWALSFWGL
-181 SGFWR
+181 SGLWR

-194 SIILFFQFRNIE
+194 SIILFFQFRNFE
-206 FKPKERYSLRED
+206 FKPKERYSIRKDL
-218 IPLFKRFFIP
+218 PFFKRFFIP

-270 SGVIGA
+270 SGVVGA

-293 ISIIFSATLVP
+293 ISIIVSATLVP

-375 RLAYWISAF
+375 SLAYWLSSF
-384 AALLSIPVMQFL
+384 AALLSIPVMQLL
-396 PSFNPDEIPNG
+396 PSFNPDEIPNE

>member
-1 LGALYFLQ
+1 
-9 NITNRD
+9 
-15 ELMSTDQNS
+15 MSTDQNS

-50 PLLPTF
+50 PLLPTL
-56 MDSLS
+56 MNSLS
-61 INLTGAGLL
+61 INLTVAGLL
-70 TSISRLPS
+70 TSMSRLPS
-78 ILNPLIGYLA
+78 ILNPLIGYIA

-128 TSSTIFHASSPG
+128 VSSTIFHASSPG
-140 LVAKASETRKGFGM
+140 LVAKASEARKGFGM
-154 SVFMAGGGIGRGLGP
+154 SVYMAGGGIGRGIGP
-169 LLALWALSIWGL
+169 LLAVFAVSFWGL
-181 SGFWR
+181 SGLWR

-194 SIILFFQFRNIE
+194 SIILFFQFRNFE

-218 IPLFKRFFIP
+218 LPFFKRFFIP

-240 ACLSTYLPVFMV
+240 ACLSTYLPVYLV

-293 ISIIFSATLVP
+293 VSIIFSATLVP

-375 RLAYWISAF
+375 SLAYWLSAF

-396 PSFNPDEIPNG
+396 PSFNPDEIPIG